1 MRPACS
7 TSTGKPIPVHEA
19 ILIRDMTPA
28 DADADAVLRIYAEG
42 IATGHATFEA
52 EVPDWD
58 RFFTSKHA
66 VPRLVAEAGG
76 KVVGWAACSAFSSR
90 PVYKGVAEHSVYVAA
105 EARGLGVGRTL
116 LSAFVEEAEAAGL
129 WLIES
134 RIFPENR
141 SSLALHLACG
151 FRVVG
156 RYHRMGKMPYGPMKG
171 QWRDCIIVAWR
182 SANDPEI

>member
-1 MRPACS
+1 MPDF
-7 TSTGKPIPVHEA
+7 V
-19 ILIRDMTPA
+19 LIRDMTPA
-28 DADADAVLRIYAEG
+28 DADAVLAIYAEG
-42 IATGHATFEA
+42 IATGHATFEE

-58 RFFTSKHA
+58 RFFQGKRE

-90 PVYKGVAEHSVYVAA
+90 PVYRGVVEHSVYVAKA
-105 EARGLGVGRTL
+105 ARGLGVGRTL
-116 LSAFVEEAEAAGL
+116 LSAFLEEAERAGI
-129 WLIES
+129 WLVES
-134 RIFPENR
+134 RIFPENK

-156 RYHRMGKMPYGPMKG
+156 RYHRMGKMPYGPMAG

-182 SANDPEI
+182 SDTDPDN

>member
-1 MRPACS
+1 
-7 TSTGKPIPVHEA
+7 
-19 ILIRDMTPA
+19 MTPA
-28 DADADAVLRIYAEG
+28 DADAVLAIYAEG
-42 IATGHATFEA
+42 IATGHATFEE

-58 RFFTSKHA
+58 RFFQGKRE

-90 PVYKGVAEHSVYVAA
+90 PVYRGVVEHSVYVAKA
-105 EARGLGVGRTL
+105 ARGLGVGRTL
-116 LSAFVEEAEAAGL
+116 LSAFLEEAERAGI
-129 WLIES
+129 WLVES
-134 RIFPENR
+134 RIFPENK

-156 RYHRMGKMPYGPMKG
+156 RYHRMGKMPYGPMAG

-182 SANDPEI
+182 SDTDPDN